1 MASLFDGTEGTEDIA
16 EIFGRMEDNCPNPR
30 STSKKLWKL
39 RRATNIG
46 SHNPSKEIMLERA
59 VAMLAENG
67 HMFGWYNQCPAA
79 SGIVSSSNDKHR
91 NVDLAYWREADG
103 HTRLIELKWESDSPS
118 EAVQQVLRYGAAY
131 VFCRR
136 YRDTLP
142 VGHRPVMNARDV
154 SLQVA
159 APARYYTDPDLRG
172 CLSRAREHL
181 RRFDIGSRIEGLS
194 MSLDA
199 LAFPDRF
206 DKLPFANG
214 AEVHEKC
221 DTAELTETGR
231 KICEAF
237 DGLAPVHPERG
248 K

>member
-1 MASLFDGTEGTEDIA
+1 MANLFDGTCGMEDIA
-16 EIFGRMEDNCPNPR
+16 EIFGRMTANCPNPS

-46 SHNPSKEIMLERA
+46 SDNPSKEIMLERA

-79 SGIVSSSNDKHR
+79 SGIVSSSNDKHS

-159 APARYYTDPDLRG
+159 APARYYTDPDL
-172 CLSRAREHL
+172 
-181 RRFDIGSRIEGLS
+181 
-194 MSLDA
+194 
-199 LAFPDRF
+199 
-206 DKLPFANG
+206 
-214 AEVHEKC
+214 
-221 DTAELTETGR
+221 
-231 KICEAF
+231 
-237 DGLAPVHPERG
+237 
-248 K
+248 

>member
-1 MASLFDGTEGTEDIA
+1 MEDIA
-16 EIFGRMEDNCPNPR
+16 EILGRMEDNCPNPR
-30 STSKKLWKL
+30 STSNKLWKL
-39 RRATNIG
+39 RRATNIR
-46 SHNPSKEIMLERA
+46 SHNPSKEIMLEKA

-67 HMFGWYNQCPAA
+67 HMPGWFNQCPAA
-79 SGIVSSSNDKHR
+79 SGIGDSSRNRHS

-181 RRFDIGSRIEGLS
+181 RRFDVGSRIEGLS

-199 LAFPDRF
+199 LAFPDWF
-206 DKLPFANG
+206 KSPPFTDG
-214 AEVHEKC
+214 KEVRAEC
-221 DTAELTETGR
+221 DTAELTEAGR
-231 KICEAF
+231 KIHEAF